1 MYKII
6 LTDDHRIFRQ
16 GLKSLIET
24 EKLGNIIAEAEN
36 GKELL
41 NLLSKHNPDLVL
53 MDIDMPEMNGI
64 EATIEALKINPAL
77 KILCLT
83 THGDEAHYYS
93 AIDAGAKGFV
103 LKTASINEL
112 HAAIYEVAA
121 GGNYISVEL
130 LKNIIAKVNK
140 EPTNNELGKSF
151 QEKLTE
157 QEIEVLLCLSKG
169 ISNAE
174 IAEQLTLGVDEIE
187 LRKSNLLNKTNSQN
201 TAGLIMYA
209 IKNKIIVVN

>member
-1 MYKII
+1 LKFNSDLNI
-6 LTDDHRIFRQ
+6 LY
-16 GLKSLIET
+16 
-24 EKLGNIIAEAEN
+24 
-36 GKELL
+36 
-41 NLLSKHNPDLVL
+41 
-53 MDIDMPEMNGI
+53 
-64 EATIEALKINPAL
+64 
-77 KILCLT
+77 LT